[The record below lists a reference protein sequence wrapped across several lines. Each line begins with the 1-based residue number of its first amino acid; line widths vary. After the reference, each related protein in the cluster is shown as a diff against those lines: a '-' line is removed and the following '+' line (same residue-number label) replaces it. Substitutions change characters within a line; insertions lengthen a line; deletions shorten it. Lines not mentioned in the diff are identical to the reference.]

1 MRVTVTTDRGTGDSQ
16 TVLIGRDGHFEF
28 VSLPTGDYQIFA
40 SVRGYKSGANQDAA
54 TRVDRDIDDLA
65 IRLDPAVR
73 R

>member
-1 MRVTVTTDRGTGDSQ
+1 MRVTVTSENGTGDSQ
-16 TVLIGRDGHFEF
+16 TVLIGPDGHFEF

-54 TRVDRDIDDLA
+54 TTVDRDIDNFT
-65 IRLDPAVR
+65 IKLDRMVR